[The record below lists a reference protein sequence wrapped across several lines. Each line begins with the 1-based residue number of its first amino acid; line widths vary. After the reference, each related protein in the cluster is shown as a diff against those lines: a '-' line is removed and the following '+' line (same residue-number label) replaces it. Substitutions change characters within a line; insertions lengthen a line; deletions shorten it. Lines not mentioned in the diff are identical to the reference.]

1 MKSILD
7 IRDLLKRYGAFIYT
21 GDRLGDLMFMED
33 EIREL
38 YKSNVIDSKEFQ
50 SALLILRQ
58 EARKEEERKM
68 KQNN

>member
-7 IRDLLKRYGAFIYT
+7 IRDLLKSYGSFIYT
-21 GDRLGDLMFMED
+21 GDRFGDLMLMED

-38 YKSNVIDSKEFQ
+38 YKSNAIDSKQFQ
-50 SALLILRQ
+50 SALVILRY

-68 KQNN
+68 SETN